1 MLMSLLLITLY
12 HFGDQIREDEAE
24 QACST
29 HERAKNCVQSL
40 VEKVEIRSEFDRPTH
55 RWE

>member
-1 MLMSLLLITLY
+1 MLMLLLLIALY
-12 HFGDQIREDEAE
+12 HFGHQIREDEAD

-40 VEKVEIRSEFDRPTH
+40 VEKVEIRSAFDRPTH